1 MVSDSLMVVP
11 NSIMFLVDKRVVKTL
26 EVDDSENVL
35 GNELEVKDIFSDSIF
50 YTERDDSHHF
60 TLNFEKFRTQ

>member
-35 GNELEVKDIFSDSIF
+35 DNELEVKDLFSDSIF
-50 YTERDDSHHF
+50 YTERDEPHHF
-60 TLNFEKFRTQ
+60 TLNFEKFRDQ